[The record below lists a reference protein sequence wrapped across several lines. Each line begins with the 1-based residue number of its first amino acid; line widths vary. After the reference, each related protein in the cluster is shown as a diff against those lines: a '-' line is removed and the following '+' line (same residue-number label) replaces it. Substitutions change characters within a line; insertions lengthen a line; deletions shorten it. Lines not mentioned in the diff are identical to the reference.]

1 MIRVLV
7 VDDSPTARMLIV
19 KTLESDAGIRVVGTA
34 EDGNEAV
41 HFAKTL
47 RPDLITMD
55 VRMPNLNGL
64 MATEQIMAGSPTPIL
79 IVSSSVDAPDLQITF
94 RALQAGALDVIEKP
108 KALTPEGFE
117 AMRDRLVDR
126 VKAMAEIRVVGRRAP
141 SGGFPVAAPTSRRYH
156 LVAIGASTGG
166 PQLLEQIFRGL
177 PDKYPAPILLVQ
189 HMTPGFTAGFARWL
203 RQDCG
208 VQVKLAEEGEA
219 LLPGHVYVAPD
230 GHHLRLGKN
239 WKVELGLEPNG
250 LFRPAIDVLFESAAN
265 VAGAAAVGL
274 LLTGMG
280 SDGTKGL
287 LAMRA
292 AGGLTLA
299 QDAGSCVVAG
309 MPDSARAAGAVERT
323 VEPEAIP
330 ALLTSIVEPLS
341 AAR

>member
-7 VDDSPTARMLIV
+7 VDDSPTARLLIT

-41 HFAKTL
+41 RFAKAL

-55 VRMPNLNGL
+55 VRMPRLNGL

-108 KALTPEGFE
+108 KALTAEGFD

-141 SGGFPVAAPTSRRYH
+141 AGGFPVIAPSSRRYH
-156 LVAIGASTGG
+156 LITIGASTGG
-166 PQLLEQIFRGL
+166 PQLLEQILRGL
-177 PDKYPAPILLVQ
+177 PDKFPAPILLVQ
-189 HMTPGFTAGFARWL
+189 HMTPGFTAGFVRWL
-203 RQDCG
+203 KQDCR
-208 VQVKLAEEGEA
+208 VQVKLADDGEP
-219 LLPGHVYVAPD
+219 LLPGSVYVAPD
-230 GHHLRLGKN
+230 GKHLRVGPN
-239 WKVELGLEPNG
+239 WKASLGLEPAG
-250 LFRPAIDVLFESAAN
+250 LFRPAIDVLFESAAS
-265 VAGAAAVGL
+265 VVGSSAVGL

-287 LAMRA
+287 LALRA

-299 QDAGSCVVAG
+299 QDSGSCVVSG
-309 MPDSARAAGAVERT
+309 MPDSARAAGAVEKT
-323 VEPEAIP
+323 IEPETIP
-330 ALLTSIVEPLS
+330 ALLASLVEPL
-341 AAR
+341 AAGE